1 MNLFPVAM
9 FPLLLTCFILLRVIS
24 YFPFSNSLLEQ
35 QLLVQPLV
43 VPNQCNDKCGE
54 LKIPFPFHLNSSCGS
69 ISNAFRLSCLN
80 TTALYLILGS
90 EKYRVLEFYSD
101 GLLVDFPGSPSCRQ
115 YNDLNSFGFEGNDH
129 FGVSE
134 DNVIGLYDCE
144 DSSLCKA
151 ECEAVDL
158 PGCDGSGSSSSPACC
173 YPLSDHSVW
182 RLGDKFSVFSKFGC
196 RGFSSWVVLRTTN
209 SGKRGV
215 KLEWA
220 VPRNSSKSVCASNA
234 YIANATAIRG
244 GVRCLCQEGF
254 VGDGFA
260 NGNGCIKCENFSQ
273 ALFYFYFFLI
283 KFCPLSFFAKIQI
296 SIFSYMFCGYEY
308 AFLSFDN
315 MFFCHKLGCKV
326 LA

>member
-1 MNLFPVAM
+1 M

-24 YFPFSNSLLEQ
+24 YFPFSNSLHEQ